1 MSDLGSDNEQM
12 LDEKADSKSSD
23 VVNSEEGGSEPE
35 TAGRDEYLENKMK
48 NVAELQKKLEEVKAQ
63 FPIPGDPISGE
74 IVLKQAPKRPVS
86 KKAPSHEPVIRRESQ
101 RNKDKDKRWFPY
113 CDLCDDLLTTRS
125 LFSVSSASEL
135 TKATTVPYA
144 VEELPQPANASAT
157 PNIAA
162 APALPI
168 SPAKPLTGVQH
179 TVIEALHDNSAPTVV
194 NDPEVGLSPAK
205 PLTVVQNTVIEA
217 LHDNSAPTAVN
228 DPEVG
233 QSVPSVSSLGATCNV
248 DFPSDGSGA
257 VGGGNTDDVV
267 MQDATLR
274 SSPPLGTRNDEDLPR
289 WLTQMAIYLR
299 GVSEEATWQDLVTG
313 FFDFEKCG
321 PPVGVSFFPPRHD
334 ETG

>member
-23 VVNSEEGGSEPE
+23 VVNSEESGSEPE
-35 TAGRDEYLENKMK
+35 TAGRNEYLENKMK

-74 IVLKQAPKRPVS
+74 IVSKQAPKRPVS
-86 KKAPSHEPVIRRESQ
+86 KKAPSQPVIRRESQ

-113 CDLCDDLLTTRS
+113 CDLCDDLLTTCS

-144 VEELPQPANASAT
+144 VEEPPQPANASAT

-168 SPAKPLTGVQH
+168 SHAKPLTGVQH
-179 TVIEALHDNSAPTVV
+179 
-194 NDPEVGLSPAK
+194 
-205 PLTVVQNTVIEA
+205 TVIEA

-257 VGGGNTDDVV
+257 VGGDNTDDVV

>member
-1 MSDLGSDNEQM
+1 MEDSAARSLVKGEEVQEECLNDGIKEVSDLGSDNEQM

-35 TAGRDEYLENKMK
+35 TAAHNEYLENKMK
-48 NVAELQKKLEEVKAQ
+48 NMAELQKKLEEVKAQ
-63 FPIPGDPISGE
+63 FPIPGDSISGE
-74 IVLKQAPKRPVS
+74 IVLKQAPKHPAL

-101 RNKDKDKRWFPY
+101 RNKDNKDKRWFPY
-113 CDLCDDLLTTRS
+113 CDLCDDLLTTCS

-135 TKATTVPYA
+135 TKVTTVLYA
-144 VEELPQPANASAT
+144 VKEPPQPANASAT

-162 APALPI
+162 APALLI

-179 TVIEALHDNSAPTVV
+179 TVIEALHNNSTPMVV

-217 LHDNSAPTAVN
+217 LHDNSTPTAVN

-233 QSVPSVSSLGATCNV
+233 QSIPLVSSLGATCNV

-267 MQDATLR
+267 MQDAMLR

-289 WLTQMAIYLR
+289 WLTQMAIYLC
-299 GVSEEATWQDLVTG
+299 GVSEEAT
-313 FFDFEKCG
+313 
-321 PPVGVSFFPPRHD
+321 
-334 ETG
+334 